1 MALLGL
7 SLGFLLSAYTDLGFV
22 ASMVVSAVIVALV
35 AGATQ
40 RRSFNR

>member
-7 SLGFLLSAYTDLGFV
+7 SLGFLLGTYTDLGLV
-22 ASMVVSAVIVALV
+22 ASMVVGAVIVALV
-35 AGATQ
+35 ADATQ